1 MTETICQ
8 IGCIMVTGTRLN
20 PEGISLKVFCHT
32 CYELKF
38 AIVYLVLISDDI
50 YPIILIK
57 VLLLIP

>member
-8 IGCIMVTGTRLN
+8 IGCIMVTGTRIN

-38 AIVYLVLISDDI
+38 AIVY
-50 YPIILIK
+50 
-57 VLLLIP
+57 IPGINKYKLSVMIFIQ